1 MTSPRART
9 AAVAGIAAAC
19 LLATANA
26 FNSPFAPRS
35 ADLRTLLA
43 GASAS
48 SDKVGLLAD
57 AADPAPLEN
66 WLIAII
72 VVAVLLVCCGP
83 CCYIKLCCHAKPYAP
98 KPEPMSSELQKILTG
113 PKDTSGASPP
123 PSINVADRA
132 KDDSMDGVLYAEL
145 IRAGFANL
153 VLNKDECNK

>member
-9 AAVAGIAAAC
+9 AAFAGIAAAC

-26 FNSPFAPRS
+26 FNSPFV
-35 ADLRTLLA
+35 
-43 GASAS
+43 
-48 SDKVGLLAD
+48 KVGLLAD
-57 AADPAPLEN
+57 AADPAPEN
-66 WLIAII
+66 WLIVIV

-83 CCYIKLCCHAKPYAP
+83 CCYVKLCCHARPYAP